1 MGHSRHT
8 PSAPIGAPPFKG
20 SQKRFALAK
29 IFWEK
34 EEPTFQARHSLFSGC
49 PQNASCSDARG
60 TGLGLGSRDLGSL
73 FRLPC
78 VSEADRADILADPGI
93 AGITVGA
100 SVILSA

>member
-49 PQNASCSDARG
+49 PQNASCSDAGGKGNIKRRA
-60 TGLGLGSRDLGSL
+60 LG
-73 FRLPC
+73 
-78 VSEADRADILADPGI
+78 
-93 AGITVGA
+93 
-100 SVILSA
+100 